1 MDFDSIFR
9 GAELIENLHVKQVE
23 LQAQREEEILQKI
36 KQKTD
41 RIKANQKELQPTLTI
56 PTTHFDGKYM

>member
-1 MDFDSIFR
+1 M
-9 GAELIENLHVKQVE
+9 IENLHVKQVE